1 MTEFLRRP
9 IVALVLLVALNITLL
24 SVQIRNESGRT
35 LLRSWSLA
43 VFTPVAWSVHSLT
56 GGLAGALSRY
66 VFLYRAGEER
76 TRLIEENGRLRVELT
91 KLRNVEQLLARVP
104 DFELVR
110 QQYAF
115 ATRPA
120 AVIWK
125 SPPFYS
131 QRLLINAGTR
141 QGVKVDTA
149 VIVPH
154 GIVGRVI
161 ATTPFTSEVELITNG
176 GAGAGALLADSR
188 LQGIIR
194 GDGSQTLSWN
204 YIPSYEK
211 AEVGQTIYTSGTDR
225 IYPKGIPIGRI
236 ISSAKGNK
244 IHREIRVKPN
254 VDFLRLEEV
263 LIVTRN

>member
-1 MTEFLRRP
+1 MRRP
-9 IVALVLLVALNITLL
+9 IISLVLLVALNIALL

-35 LLRSWSLA
+35 LMRSWSLS
-43 VFTPVAWSVHSLT
+43 VFSPIAWGVHSLT
-56 GGLAGALSRY
+56 GGFARALSRY
-66 VFLYRAGEER
+66 VFLYRVAEER
-76 TRLIEENGRLRVELT
+76 TRLLEENNRLRIELT
-91 KLRNVEQLLARVP
+91 KLRNAQQLLARVP
-104 DFELVR
+104 DYDLVR
-110 QQYAF
+110 RQYDF
-115 ATRPA
+115 STRPA

-141 QGVKVDTA
+141 HGVKIDSA
-149 VIVPH
+149 VIVPR

-161 ATTPFTSEVELITNG
+161 ATTSFASEVELITNG

-188 LQGIIR
+188 LEGIIR
-194 GDGSQTLSWN
+194 GDGSQILSWN

-236 ISSAKGNK
+236 ISSTKGKK

>member
-1 MTEFLRRP
+1 MTDFLRRP
-9 IVALVLLVALNITLL
+9 IVALILLIALNITLL

-43 VFTPVAWSVHSLT
+43 VFTPMAWGIHSLT
-56 GGLAGALSRY
+56 GGLAKGLSRY
-66 VFLYRAGEER
+66 VFLYRAAEER
-76 TRLIEENGRLRVELT
+76 TQLLEENGRLRLELT

-104 DFELVR
+104 EYEVVR
-110 QQYAF
+110 QQYSF

-125 SPPFYS
+125 SPPFHS

-141 QGVKVDTA
+141 QGVKIDSA
-149 VIVPH
+149 VIVPR

-161 ATTPFTSEVELITNG
+161 ATTPFTSEVELITNA
-176 GAGAGALLADSR
+176 GAGAGGLLADSR
-188 LQGIIR
+188 LEGIIR
-194 GDGSQTLSWN
+194 GDGSQILSWN

-211 AEVGQTIYTSGTDR
+211 AEVGQAIYTSGTDR

-236 ISSAKGNK
+236 VISAKGKK

-254 VDFLRLEEV
+254 VDYLRLEEV

>member
-1 MTEFLRRP
+1 MTEFVRRP
-9 IVALVLLVALNITLL
+9 IVSLVLLVALNIGLL

-35 LLRSWSLA
+35 LMRSWSLS
-43 VFTPVAWSVHSLT
+43 VFTPIAWGVHSLT
-56 GGLAGALSRY
+56 GGLAKALSRY
-66 VFLYRAGEER
+66 VFLYRAAEER
-76 TRLIEENGRLRVELT
+76 NQLLAENGRLRLEVTRLH
-91 KLRNVEQLLARVP
+91 NVEQLLARVP
-104 DFELVR
+104 DYELVR
-110 QQYAF
+110 QQYDF
-115 ATRPA
+115 STRPA

-141 QGVKVDTA
+141 QGVKVDSA
-149 VIVPH
+149 VIVPR

-161 ATTPFTSEVELITNG
+161 TATPFTAEVELLTNG
-176 GAGAGALLADSR
+176 GAGAGGILADSR
-188 LQGIIR
+188 LEGIIR
-194 GDGSQTLSWN
+194 GDGSQILCWN

-236 ISSAKGNK
+236 ISSTKGKK

-263 LIVTRN
+263 LIVTRK